1 MIQEDST
8 LGFEFY
14 NTAWAIAMTVI
25 WSPLFIVSIATARPF
40 KFHLTQFIG
49 SSVAILIRIVYAAIE
64 LGRMRKLI
72 DNRAYELWIQ
82 TFDESKKEQND
93 DLSTSSSLE
102 FRVWELSLAVVIAV
116 ALISKGAKN
125 SPDRWL
131 WWIGVTIISEV
142 VFRLVVQ
149 TLWRKTSLGRNVKVW
164 LKKKG
169 KW

>member
-1 MIQEDST
+1 
-8 LGFEFY
+8 
-14 NTAWAIAMTVI
+14 MTII

-40 KFHLTQFIG
+40 KFHQTQFIG
-49 SSVAILIRIVYAAIE
+49 SNVAIFIRIVYAATE
-64 LGRMRKLI
+64 LRRMQNII
-72 DNRAYELWIQ
+72 DNRAYEMWIQ
-82 TFDESKKEQND
+82 SFDESKKERID

-116 ALISKGAKN
+116 ALISSGAKN
-125 SPDRWL
+125 SSDRWL

-142 VFRLVVQ
+142 VFRLVIQ